1 MSPVPPPDELASDL
15 LARLVMR
22 DPHAFT
28 ELVRAYGPRV
38 SRLVLRVLGSEAEA
52 EDVTQ
57 EVFVQVFKA
66 IDTFRGD
73 AKLSTWIYRISLNI
87 CKNRAKYH
95 RVRRADAQDD
105 FDAVADHLVTGH
117 APFGASSALERPD
130 EALSGRQVE
139 RIVQDAIAC
148 IEPSFRECLV
158 LRDVEQLPYEEIA
171 SITGLPE
178 GTVKSRIF
186 RARAQLR
193 EMVEQKLGE
202 KIA

>member
-1 MSPVPPPDELASDL
+1 MTPVSTPDEIAPDL
-15 LARLVMR
+15 LERLMVR
-22 DPHAFT
+22 EPHAFT
-28 ELVRAYGPRV
+28 ELVRTYGPRV
-38 SRLVLRVLGSEAEA
+38 SRLVLRMVGSEAEA

-73 AKLSTWIYRISLNI
+73 AKLSTWIYRISVNL

-95 RVRRADAQDD
+95 RIRHSKAQDD
-105 FDAVADHLVTGH
+105 FDAVADHLDAGQ
-117 APFGASSALERPD
+117 ASVRHTPGIERPD
-130 EALSGRQVE
+130 DALSARQVE

-148 IEPSFRECLV
+148 VDPNFRDCLV
-158 LRDVEQLPYEEIA
+158 LRDVEDLSYEEIA
-171 SITGLPE
+171 VITGLPT

-193 EMVEQKLGE
+193 QLVEARLGE